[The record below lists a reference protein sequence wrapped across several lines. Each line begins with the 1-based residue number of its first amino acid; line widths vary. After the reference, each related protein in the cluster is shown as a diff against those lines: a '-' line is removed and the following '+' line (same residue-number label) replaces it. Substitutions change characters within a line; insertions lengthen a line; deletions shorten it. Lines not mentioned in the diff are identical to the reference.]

1 MNRVKLNIIHELITG
16 DDMATKQKNV
26 DKQVKEVL
34 NQAPKV
40 EEVEVKL
47 KYEMPEELDDV
58 NKHKWK
64 GMME

>member
-1 MNRVKLNIIHELITG
+1 
-16 DDMATKQKNV
+16 MATKQKSV

-34 NQAPKV
+34 SQAPKV

-47 KYEMPEELDDV
+47 KYEMPEELEDV

-64 GMME
+64 GEMK

>member
-1 MNRVKLNIIHELITG
+1 MVKLNITHELITG
-16 DDMATKQKNV
+16 DNMTTKQKTV

-34 NQAPKV
+34 KQAPKV

-47 KYEMPEELDDV
+47 KYEMPEDMEDV

-64 GMME
+64 GEMK

>member
-1 MNRVKLNIIHELITG
+1 
-16 DDMATKQKNV
+16 MATKQKSV

-34 NQAPKV
+34 NQSPKV

-47 KYEMPEELDDV
+47 KYEMPEELEDV

-64 GMME
+64 GEMK

>member
-1 MNRVKLNIIHELITG
+1 MVKLSTTHELITG
-16 DDMATKQKNV
+16 DNMATKQKTV

-34 NQAPKV
+34 KQVPEV

-47 KYEMPEELDDV
+47 KYEKPEEMEDV

-64 GMME
+64 GTMQ

>member
-1 MNRVKLNIIHELITG
+1 MKTVKLNTTHELITG
-16 DDMATKQKNV
+16 DNMATKQKSV

-34 NQAPKV
+34 SQAPKV

-47 KYEMPEELDDV
+47 KYEMPEELEDV

-64 GMME
+64 GEMK

>member
-1 MNRVKLNIIHELITG
+1 
-16 DDMATKQKNV
+16 MATKQKSVN
-26 DKQVKEVL
+26 KQVKEVL

-47 KYEMPEELDDV
+47 KYEMPEEMEDV

-64 GMME
+64 GEMK

>member
-1 MNRVKLNIIHELITG
+1 MKTAKLNTTHELTTE
-16 DDMATKQKNV
+16 DNMATKQKLV

-34 NQAPKV
+34 KQVPEV

-47 KYEMPEELDDV
+47 KYEKPEEMEDV

-64 GMME
+64 GTMQ

>member
-1 MNRVKLNIIHELITG
+1 MNRVKLNITHELITG
-16 DDMATKQKNV
+16 DDMTTKQKNV

>member
-1 MNRVKLNIIHELITG
+1 
-16 DDMATKQKNV
+16 MATKQKML

-34 NQAPKV
+34 KQVPEV

-47 KYEMPEELDDV
+47 KYEKPKELEDV

-64 GMME
+64 GEMK

>member
-1 MNRVKLNIIHELITG
+1 
-16 DDMATKQKNV
+16 MATKQKSVN
-26 DKQVKEVL
+26 KQVKEVL

-47 KYEMPEELDDV
+47 KYKMPEEMKDV

-64 GMME
+64 GEMK

>member
-1 MNRVKLNIIHELITG
+1 
-16 DDMATKQKNV
+16 MATKQKTV

-34 NQAPKV
+34 KQAPKV

-47 KYEMPEELDDV
+47 KYEMPEDMEDV

-64 GMME
+64 GEMK

>member
-1 MNRVKLNIIHELITG
+1 
-16 DDMATKQKNV
+16 MATKQKGVN
-26 DKQVKEVL
+26 KQVKEVL

-47 KYEMPEELDDV
+47 KYEMPEEVEDV

-64 GMME
+64 GEMK